1 MLDRPLREGGAGD
14 ILAGARHARATSGR
28 TEEPGPDL
36 WHVAD
41 ASGEREPAT
50 GGGGGGGELAVLG
63 GDGADGVV
71 VVPPTA
77 AEPLAE
83 PVEVRLRGARGRIG
97 GREPLAGALGR
108 QIEPRLDSEVGRER
122 GGVLAGDADV
132 WRLHGDDAGGAHG
145 PLDAGDVRDGA
156 DGAVARHQAG
166 VDADDTVRLDRAAAA
181 GVEPFVRLQPTER
194 GFDGRQ
200 RRRFRR
206 AVARGGVQNRPS
218 LGRRTG
224 EVGARPGAAVDDNAH
239 TARRSGRGISSVPD
253 NGRSFTL
260 VGEFADDM
268 SYDKVEVPADGE
280 RITVDE
286 NGELDVPSN
295 PIIPIIYGDGIGT
308 DVGPAAQM
316 VLDAAAEATG
326 RSINWMRLY
335 AGESAREKY
344 DENLPAETVE
354 AIREHRVAIKGPL
367 TTPVGSGFRSL
378 NVALRK
384 KLDLYANMRP
394 TYHLNGVPSPVTH
407 PEKMDMVNFRE
418 NTEDV
423 YAGIEWEA
431 GTEDAERVREFVE
444 EEMGFDNT
452 IHDGPVGI
460 GLKPI
465 SEFGSKRL
473 IRQAINYAIR
483 NGRDS
488 VTLVHKGNIMKFTE
502 AAFRDWGY
510 ELVEEEYGENV
521 ITEDELWDEYDGEAP
536 EDTVV
541 VKDRIADNMLQQLL
555 TRTEQYD
562 VLAMPNLNGDY
573 LSDAAGAQIGG
584 LGVAPGANL
593 GEGACLAE
601 PVHGSAPK
609 YAGQDKV
616 NPTAMILSGRIM
628 LEQLGWE
635 DAADLVRDAV
645 EETISSGK
653 VTYDLHR
660 QIEGGTKLA
669 TSEYA
674 EAVVENVH
682 DLA

>member
-1 MLDRPLREGGAGD
+1 MSYDTVEVPEEGEQITVD
-14 ILAGARHARATSGR
+14 
-28 TEEPGPDL
+28 PD
-36 WHVAD
+36 
-41 ASGEREPAT
+41 T
-50 GGGGGGGELAVLG
+50 GELAV
-63 GDGADGVV
+63 
-71 VVPPTA
+71 P
-77 AEPLAE
+77 
-83 PVEVRLRGARGRIG
+83 
-97 GREPLAGALGR
+97 
-108 QIEPRLDSEVGRER
+108 
-122 GGVLAGDADV
+122 
-132 WRLHGDDAGGAHG
+132 
-145 PLDAGDVRDGA
+145 
-156 DGAVARHQAG
+156 
-166 VDADDTVRLDRAAAA
+166 
-181 GVEPFVRLQPTER
+181 
-194 GFDGRQ
+194 
-200 RRRFRR
+200 
-206 AVARGGVQNRPS
+206 N
-218 LGRRTG
+218 
-224 EVGARPGAAVDDNAH
+224 
-239 TARRSGRGISSVPD
+239 
-253 NGRSFTL
+253 
-260 VGEFADDM
+260 
-268 SYDKVEVPADGE
+268 
-280 RITVDE
+280 
-286 NGELDVPSN
+286 N
-295 PIIPIIYGDGIGT
+295 PIIPIIHGDGIGT
-308 DVGPAAQM
+308 DVGPAAQK

-326 RSINWMRLY
+326 RSIAWMRLY
-335 AGESAREKY
+335 AGESARERY
-344 DENLPAETVE
+344 DENLPEETVE

-394 TYHLNGVPSPVTH
+394 TYHLEGVPSPVKS

-431 GTEDAERVREFVE
+431 GTDEVERVREFVE
-444 EEMGFDNT
+444 EEMGFDDV

-473 IRQAINYAIR
+473 IRQAIDYAIE

-510 ELVEEEYGENV
+510 ELAEEEYGENV
-521 ITEDELWDEYDGEAP
+521 ITEDELWEEYDGEAP
-536 EDTVV
+536 EGTVV

-584 LGVAPGANL
+584 LGIAPGGNF
-593 GEGACLAE
+593 GDGRCLAE

-628 LEQLGWE
+628 LEYLGWE

-645 EETISSGK
+645 EDTIASGK

-674 EAVVENVH
+674 DAVVEAIEE
-682 DLA
+682 LA